1 MDITVFIRTTLLRTV
16 LLLALAACAA
26 APSQP
31 PSPTPEEL
39 QRQAE
44 KAELE
49 RLRTAERERLAK
61 EEAERKAAE
70 EAQRQKEAQALP
82 PEFGKA
88 QPPTVAALPPSEA
101 TAPPAPGPSGA
112 VVPATPAGAV
122 APAGSAVPPLIAS
135 SPAAV
140 TEAPTVPYDQA
151 FPPIPDRLLRV
162 AVVSAPSQ
170 ANVAERIGTMLTVTE
185 KERLERSLGMGL
197 RIAYLSQS
205 DRDPK
210 RQTRIQYREKYLQ
223 AAVRL
228 AGLIPQ
234 AQRVERMSEADANRM
249 GVDVLIQVG
258 ADLN

>member
-1 MDITVFIRTTLLRTV
+1 MDITVFVRITLFYTV
-16 LLLALAACAA
+16 LLMALTACAA

-31 PSPTPEEL
+31 PRPTPEEL

-49 RLRTAERERLAK
+49 RLRAAEQERLAK

-88 QPPTVAALPPSEA
+88 QPPTAAALPPAEA
-101 TAPPAPGPSGA
+101 A
-112 VVPATPAGAV
+112 
-122 APAGSAVPPLIAS
+122 APAAPSPSASAVPMVQALPPLIAS

>member
-1 MDITVFIRTTLLRTV
+1 MDIPVFVRTTLFYTV
-16 LLLALAACAA
+16 LLLTLTACAA

-49 RLRTAERERLAK
+49 RLRAAEQERLAK

-88 QPPTVAALPPSEA
+88 QPPAAAALPPDA
-101 TAPPAPGPSGA
+101 AA
-112 VVPATPAGAV
+112 
-122 APAGSAVPPLIAS
+122 APAAPSPSASAVPMAQAMPPLIAS